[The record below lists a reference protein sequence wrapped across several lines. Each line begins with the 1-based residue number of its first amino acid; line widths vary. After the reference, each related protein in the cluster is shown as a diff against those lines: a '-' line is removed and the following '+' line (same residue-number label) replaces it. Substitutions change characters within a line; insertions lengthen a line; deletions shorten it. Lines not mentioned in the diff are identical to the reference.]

1 MAGVERLPEPLDWG
15 VVREAI
21 ARERAVTAVG
31 AALAGSVLLSLEI
44 DAAGMVTAAA
54 AVDPPP
60 HPGIEM
66 RAVLLER
73 DGRQRP
79 LPESPPAPPALRHIA
94 VAAIR
99 RLRFRPAERDGAPVA
114 FRDYRL
120 TMEIAAE
127 GGAG

>member
-1 MAGVERLPEPLDWG
+1 MTD
-15 VVREAI
+15 
-21 ARERAVTAVG
+21 ERAVTAVD

-44 DAAGMVTAAA
+44 DAAGMVTSAA
-54 AVDPPP
+54 AVEPPP
-60 HPGIEM
+60 PPGVEM

-73 DGRQRP
+73 DGPRRP
-79 LPESPPAPPALRHIA
+79 LPESPPAPPALRQIA

-114 FRDYRL
+114 FRDYPL

-127 GGAG
+127 GGAA